1 MKTIEIPSLHKL
13 NHAAREFVQITR
25 GQRKFAFYGAM
36 GSGKTTFIKAICR
49 QLGATDVV
57 TSPTFALINE
67 YRTGNGESLF
77 HFDLYRINT
86 VEELYDL
93 GYEEYFFSDS
103 IIFIEWPENA
113 EALLPD
119 AITKVYMKESG
130 TSGRHVDIAI

>member
-1 MKTIEIPSLHKL
+1 MKTIEIRSLHQL
-13 NHAAREFVQITR
+13 NHAAHEFVQITR
-25 GQRKFAFYGAM
+25 GHRKFAFYGAM

-67 YRTGNGESLF
+67 YRTGNGENLF
-77 HFDLYRINT
+77 HFDLYRINA

-103 IIFIEWPENA
+103 IIFIEWPEKA

-119 AITKVYMKESG
+119 GIIKVYMEESG
-130 TSGRHVDIAI
+130 TSGRLVHIAT